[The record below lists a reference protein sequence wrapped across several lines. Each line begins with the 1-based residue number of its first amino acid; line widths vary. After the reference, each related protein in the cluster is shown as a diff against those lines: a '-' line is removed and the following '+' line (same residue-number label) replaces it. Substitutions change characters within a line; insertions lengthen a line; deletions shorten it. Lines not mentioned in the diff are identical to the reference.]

1 MSEVEFCATKFYL
14 NESWEKSGR
23 NSERETT
30 NRSWKLLM
38 KYDGVF
44 NNPQRLTTWTVAAM
58 LFEFKRDVVRF
69 RCVYIDMLI
78 ARRMRLRN
86 WRLRCLLLGWSN
98 QVKVRISV
106 QLYWLKI
113 MEGGGSVWI
122 IEHRMR
128 LPYPKNSSYQLL
140 MSYLMSYME
149 LLLLEVGFEVKV
161 SPKSKAQRCSQNGL
175 CSHIGH
181 YEFIVLPFGLK
192 NSPST
197 FQAIMNKAL

>member
-1 MSEVEFCATKFYL
+1 MLQRDLILQRLLVYLCSILRCRRWSFVQQNSIWMSHGKKVGEIVK
-14 NESWEKSGR
+14 EKQPTDL
-23 NSERETT
+23 E
-30 NRSWKLLM
+30 KLLM

-58 LFEFKRDVVRF
+58 LFELKRDVVRF

-113 MEGGGSVWI
+113 MEVGGFVWI

-161 SPKSKAQRCSQNGL
+161 HQRVRPKDVPKTAFV
-175 CSHIGH
+175 HI
-181 YEFIVLPFGLK
+181 
-192 NSPST
+192 
-197 FQAIMNKAL
+197 